1 MNLLRLRSL
10 LTSVPGWLIS
20 GAVVMHLV
28 LLPLLGVSI
37 LNLVRNE
44 QSSQFV
50 NMVRQQASLHART
63 LSTHELLSA
72 IKDDLE
78 DILISGQIVY
88 ADIELV
94 DKKIISPDLTDNTL
108 VFKED
113 LAVGGNND
121 GAYFIRVPLRY
132 KSELIG
138 SLRLGFDESSITE
151 QAKSIKK
158 GLIFLLGAY
167 IALSLA
173 FVALLSHFFGKSIRA
188 LRDAASRIVSGNSRQ
203 KLLLTSPISEF
214 DTLGQNLEKMRLA
227 LTQGEE
233 RASAARDAA
242 EAANKAKS
250 QFLANMSHEIRT
262 PMNGILGMTE
272 LLLDSDL
279 KPQQHRFVT
288 AVRSSGEAL
297 LKLINDIL
305 DFSKIEVGKLE
316 LDPIDFD
323 VHRLV
328 DDVAELLVHRVT
340 GRNVELACRI
350 DSLVPTYLRGDAD
363 RIRQVLINLLGNA
376 VKFTLQG
383 DVLVD
388 VRSQPVPGGHLVRF
402 AVKDSG
408 IGMTPEQINK
418 LFSAFSQADSSTTRQ
433 FGGTGL
439 GLAISKQLVNMMGG
453 EITIE
458 SEVNK
463 GTTFSFEIIL
473 PEAIEMPHQFQ
484 EQSLAGMKVLVVDDH
499 AINLEIISHQLQSEG
514 AVVHTAGSGKDA
526 IKLLLEASKTSAKFS
541 RAIIDMKMPEMNGI
555 ELIEEI
561 RRLKIDVGLSII
573 MLTSMNVEKDLA
585 ELRSLGVTAR
595 LSKPIRRS
603 ELVRQLLSC
612 TGAIEPK
619 AIDSTVSKPQALVG
633 KPVKVPA
640 KKQLA
645 NILVAEDNPI
655 NQLLI
660 KHVLNSFN
668 CSFTLVEN
676 GELAVEAF
684 TSNSYDLILMDCQMP
699 VMDGFDATKSI
710 RSSEQALEGKPHIPI
725 IALTA
730 NAIAGDRDICL
741 TAGMDDYLS
750 KPYSREQLR
759 AIIAKWVDHKK
770 DHSNK
775 LALTAKS
782 EINSDQF
789 RELDA
794 GAIAMLRDME
804 HSGTPNLLNQIAT
817 VFLAETPSKI
827 RELSTLIQAN
837 EKAKVRM
844 LAHSLKSNSFNL
856 GAQELGEAF
865 RDLEALAKTNS
876 LAGAQAF
883 VNLATNEF
891 HFITARVKSLQHTS
905 TEPNL
910 TLIE

>member
-1 MNLLRLRSL
+1 MNLLRLRSM

-94 DKKIISPDLTDNTL
+94 DKKIISPDLTGNTL

-113 LAVGGNND
+113 LAIGGNND

-473 PEAIEMPHQFQ
+473 PEAIEMPHQFH

-561 RRLKIDVGLSII
+561 RRLKIDAGLSII
-573 MLTSMNVEKDLA
+573 MLTSMTVEKDLA

-612 TGAIEPK
+612 TSAIEPK
-619 AIDSTVSKPQALVG
+619 AIDSTETTSQALVEE
-633 KPVKVPA
+633 PIN
-640 KKQLA
+640 KQWA

-684 TSNSYDLILMDCQMP
+684 NSNSYDLILMDCQMP

-710 RSSEQALEGKPHIPI
+710 RASEQALEGKPHIPI

-759 AIIAKWVDHKK
+759 AIIAKWVDHEK

-775 LALTAKS
+775 LALTAKN

-827 RELSTLIQAN
+827 KELSTLIQAN

-876 LAGAQAF
+876 LAGAQAL
-883 VNLATNEF
+883 VNTATDEF
-891 HFITARVKSLQHTS
+891 HLITARVKSLQHTS
-905 TEPNL
+905 TEHSLN
-910 TLIE
+910 LIE

>member
-1 MNLLRLRSL
+1 VKLLKLRSMFA
-10 LTSVPGWLIS
+10 SVPGWLIS
-20 GAVVMHLV
+20 GAVAMHLI
-28 LLPLLGVSI
+28 LLPILGTSI
-37 LNLVRNE
+37 LSLVRSE

-50 NMVRQQASLHART
+50 NMVRQQASMHART
-63 LSTHELLSA
+63 LSSHELLSA

-78 DILISGQIVY
+78 DILLSGQIVY
-88 ADIELV
+88 ADIELI
-94 DKKIISPDLTDNTL
+94 DKKIISPDLTENTI

-113 LAVGGNND
+113 LAIGGNGD
-121 GAYFIRVPLRY
+121 GAYFIRVPIRY
-132 KSELIG
+132 KSEIIG
-138 SLRLGFDESSITE
+138 NLRLGFDESTVTE
-151 QAKSIKK
+151 QAASIKK
-158 GLIFLLGAY
+158 GLIFLLGSY

-173 FVALLSHFFGKSIRA
+173 FVTLLGYFFGKSIRA
-188 LRDAASRIVSGNSRQ
+188 LRDAASEIASGNSSQ
-203 KLLLTSPISEF
+203 KMLLTSRISEF
-214 DTLGQNLEKMRLA
+214 DTLGKNLEKMRLA
-227 LTQGEE
+227 LTLGEE

-279 KPQQHRFVT
+279 KPQQQRFVT

-328 DDVAELLVHRVT
+328 DDVAELLIHRVT
-340 GRNVELACRI
+340 GKNVELACRI

-402 AVKDSG
+402 AIKDSG

-418 LFSAFSQADSSTTRQ
+418 LFNAFSQADNSTTRK

-473 PEAIEMPHQFQ
+473 PEAIEMPHQIH

-499 AINLEIISHQLQSEG
+499 PINLEIISHQLQSAG
-514 AVVHTAGSGKDA
+514 ADVHTAASGIEA
-526 IKLLLEASKTSAKFS
+526 IKLLLEAQKISSAFS

-561 RRLKIDVGLSII
+561 RRLKMDAGLNII
-573 MLTSMNVEKDLA
+573 MLTSMTVEKDMA
-585 ELRSLGVTAR
+585 ELRSLGVKAH

-603 ELVRQLLSC
+603 ELVRQLLSSNASADSQRVD
-612 TGAIEPK
+612 GGVNNPK
-619 AIDSTVSKPQALVG
+619 TI
-633 KPVKVPA
+633 VKEKVN
-640 KKQLA
+640 KHWVK
-645 NILVAEDNPI
+645 ILVAEDNPI

-660 KHVLNSFN
+660 KHLLNSFN
-668 CSFTLVEN
+668 CAFKLVEN
-676 GELAVEAF
+676 GELAIEAF
-684 TSNSYDLILMDCQMP
+684 KSDSYDMILMDCQMP
-699 VMDGFDATKSI
+699 VMDGYSATKSI
-710 RSSEQALEGKPHIPI
+710 RASEQAQEDKPHIPI

-730 NAIAGDRDICL
+730 NAIDGDRDICL
-741 TAGMDDYLS
+741 SAGMDDYLS
-750 KPYSREQLR
+750 KPYTREQLNT
-759 AIIAKWVDHKK
+759 IITRWVDHRK
-770 DHSNK
+770 NLTNQ
-775 LALTAKS
+775 LAVTEKRETS
-782 EINSDQF
+782 SIEV

-794 GAIAMLRDME
+794 SAIDTLRE
-804 HSGTPNLLNQIAT
+804 IEQAGTPNLVNQIAT
-817 VFLAETPSKI
+817 IFLAETPLKI
-827 RELSTLIQAN
+827 KELSTLIHAN
-837 EKAKVRM
+837 ENAKVRM

-856 GAQELGEAF
+856 GARELGKVF
-865 RDLEALAKTNS
+865 RDLEAIAKTDS
-876 LAGAQAF
+876 LNGAQALVSTAEKEF
-883 VNLATNEF
+883 GLVTAQLKNLRQN
-891 HFITARVKSLQHTS
+891 TAEHIANHVG
-905 TEPNL
+905 
-910 TLIE
+910 